1 MFVFPFPGHVS
12 CDVSTF
18 TFVVPVLGCLLWG
31 PCGGVGVV

>member
-18 TFVVPVLGCLLWG
+18 TFIFPFMGCL
-31 PCGGVGVV
+31 CGVRAVMIA